1 MPTLR
6 SAWPLAALS
15 ACTVFAQYPG
25 AVPPPSAWKKGF
37 DSIKVAD
44 AKKYLGYLAG
54 PETMGRGTGQP
65 GFQKAAEYMAA
76 RFKEFGLKPVGD
88 NGTYFQ
94 NVPFWRSNFVDQGS
108 EIRFISS
115 GKVIKAGSAFRMTS
129 ISAPLDA
136 TGTVVELSPTG
147 DALGVEPADL
157 EKKIVIVRAEKP
169 SARLRGAIARARP
182 AAILY
187 VQSTVPMIEYS
198 VRKNAPSGEAPVRSP
213 FGTISAAATSEL
225 LSNLEIRETTGSGP
239 SAAPLRV
246 STESVRIIGKVESGE
261 IQVPNVVGLIEGS
274 DPNLKNEIV
283 GLGSHLDHMGVSGG
297 QVYAGADD
305 DGSGTTSLLQ
315 VAKAFRDNGKKPKRS
330 LLFMA
335 FCGEEM
341 GLIGSGHYSDYPIFP
356 HEKMIAEL
364 QMDMVGRNSVGP
376 QNGDKNRI
384 DIESE
389 NIDTIRLVGSQRIS
403 TDLHNTILDLNKHVG
418 FKFKYD
424 GEDVYTR
431 SDHYQFA
438 KHGIPIAFLFSG
450 FHPDYHQ
457 VTDTIEKINFDKI
470 ANAARLFYLT
480 AAMLADTVERPRKDV
495 KQ

>member
-1 MPTLR
+1 
-6 SAWPLAALS
+6 LATVA
-15 ACTVFAQYPG
+15 ACAAFAQYPG
-25 AVPPPSAWKKGF
+25 ATPPPAAWKKGF

-65 GFQKAAEYMAA
+65 GFQKAAEYVAA

-94 NVPFWRSNFVDQGS
+94 NVPFWRSNFVDEGS
-108 EIRFISS
+108 EIRFIGS
-115 GKVIKAGSAFRMTS
+115 GKVIKAGEAFRMTS

-136 TGTVVELSPTG
+136 TSVVVELSPTA
-147 DALGVEPADL
+147 DDLGVDAAELA
-157 EKKIVIVRAEKP
+157 KRIVIVRSEKP
-169 SARLRGAIARARP
+169 STRLRSAISRARP

-187 VQSTVPMIEYS
+187 VSSKTPLIEYS
-198 VRKNAPSGEAPVRSP
+198 VRRTAPTGDTPVRSP
-213 FGTISAAATSEL
+213 IGTITTATASEL
-225 LSNLEIRETTGSGP
+225 LSNLDMKETTSSGP
-239 SAAPLRV
+239 AASPVRV
-246 STESVRIIGKVESGE
+246 STDFVRIIGKVESGA
-261 IQVPNVVGLIEGS
+261 INVPNVVGLIEGS
-274 DPNLKNEIV
+274 DPTLKSEIV
-283 GLGSHLDHMGVSGG
+283 GLGSHLDHLGVAGG

-305 DGSGTTSLLQ
+305 DGSGSTALLQ
-315 VAKAFRDNGKKPKRS
+315 VAKAFKDNGKKPKRS

-341 GLIGSGHYSDYPIFP
+341 GLIGSGYYADNPLFP
-356 HEKMIAEL
+356 HDKMIAEL

-376 QNGDKNRI
+376 QNGDRNRI
-384 DIESE
+384 DIEAE
-389 NIDTIRLVGSQRIS
+389 NIDTIRLVGSKRIS
-403 TDLHNTILDLNKHVG
+403 MDLHNTILDINKHVG

-438 KHGIPIAFLFSG
+438 KNGIPIAFLFSG

-457 VTDTIEKINFDKI
+457 ASDTIEKINFDKI
-470 ANAARLFYLT
+470 ANTAKLFYLT
-480 AAMLADTVERPRKDV
+480 AAVLGDRVERPVKDV